1 MEKINTYQ
9 FKEKMNEFQ
18 MSYLESAL
26 SRSYMFDK
34 FDVDYGSIKYLLK
47 NISDKEK
54 AVDLFEKLIRICGS
68 LNQETIYSQVPT
80 TPFSQDAMSM
90 LIKDKAV
97 IRVTDAS
104 YVMQGLMLNLMQFY
118 DRYFLA
124 YAQSLNSIE
133 QYYPVRWPVDL
144 FRKIDYFKE
153 FPQNILLIS
162 GVKKENNCLTAVA
175 NKFKKENDFSSIE
188 LDDSFDHA
196 DTALGTSTCDP
207 CYYVLSNNDNLN
219 NNVYTALN
227 KCFRNETTSGDSLER
242 LKEFSM
248 REIIT
253 VGNLDFVL
261 ETRDRFVNFAIE
273 FVKLINIDVKIE
285 TANDPFFTN
294 DSILKSFYQRSVN
307 SKYEILAKV
316 NYLHKYLS
324 VGSINWHG
332 NYFGK
337 VFNVKLANGNYIFSS
352 CLAFGLERLV
362 FAFLSQYGMNKEHW
376 PEEFA
381 EKYKSFV
388 ENEKSFSSELYEN
401 HTPSTDKEKMF
412 NDSKPPASRK
422 EAFFVAGNISGP
434 EVYENVKHKLHK
446 IFCSVFGLSGFETNV
461 GVDDLEQWDSMNHIR
476 LILEMEKEFH
486 IKINTKNSIKL
497 YSNFENILNYLVRK
511 S

>member
-1 MEKINTYQ
+1 MKNINTYQ
-9 FKEKMNEFQ
+9 FKEKKNEFQ
-18 MSYLESAL
+18 ISYIESAL

-34 FDVDYGSIKYLLK
+34 FDVDYGSIKYSLK

-54 AVDLFEKLIRICGS
+54 AENMFERLIEICNS
-68 LNQETIYSQVPT
+68 LNQETIYSQKPI
-80 TPFSQDAMSM
+80 TPFFQDSM
-90 LIKDKAV
+90 FILMEDKDV

-104 YVMQGLMLNLMQFY
+104 YVIQGLMLTLMQFF

-144 FRKIDYFKE
+144 FKNIDYFKE

-162 GVKKENNCLTAVA
+162 GVKKEHSSLAAVA
-175 NKFKKENDFSSIE
+175 DKFKKENDFSSIA
-188 LDDSFDHA
+188 LDDYFEHA
-196 DTALGTSTCDP
+196 HTALGTSTCDP
-207 CYYVLSNNDNLN
+207 CYYVLSNNDNLD
-219 NNVYTALN
+219 NNVYTAIN

-248 REIIT
+248 REVIT
-253 VGNLDFVL
+253 VGDLDFVL

-273 FVKLINIDVKIE
+273 FVKMINIDVKIE

-294 DSILKSFYQRSVN
+294 DSILKSLYQQSVN

-316 NYLHKYLS
+316 NYLNKYLS

-337 VFNVKLANGNYIFSS
+337 IFNVKLKNGGYMFSS

-362 FAFLSQYGMNKEHW
+362 FAFLSQYGINKTQW
-376 PEEFA
+376 PAAFT
-381 EKYKSFV
+381 EKYTDFV
-388 ENEKSFSSELYEN
+388 ENEKTLSSKLYEN
-401 HTPSTDKEKMF
+401 NILYANKGKTFYDFMPRSSTNEEF
-412 NDSKPPASRK
+412 S
-422 EAFFVAGNISGP
+422 EAKNISYS
-434 EVYENVKHKLHK
+434 ENYEDIKLRLHK
-446 IFCSVFGLSGFETNV
+446 VFCSVFGLPGFETNV
-461 GVDDLEQWDSMNHIR
+461 GKDNLEQWDSLNHIR
-476 LILEMEKEFH
+476 LIMEIEKEFD
-486 IKINTKNSIKL
+486 IKVNTRISIKL
-497 YSNFENILNYLVRK
+497 YSNFENILNYLVSK

>member
-1 MEKINTYQ
+1 MKNINTYQ

-18 MSYLESAL
+18 ISYIESAL
-26 SRSYMFDK
+26 SRSYMFDRLN
-34 FDVDYGSIKYLLK
+34 VDDGSIKYSFK
-47 NISDKEK
+47 NLSDKEK
-54 AVDLFEKLIRICGS
+54 AENMFEKVIKICDS
-68 LNQETIYSQVPT
+68 LNKETIYSQAPI
-80 TPFSQDAMSM
+80 TPFSQDSMSI
-90 LIKDKAV
+90 LTEDKDV

-104 YVMQGLMLNLMQFY
+104 YVMQGLMLHLMRFF

-124 YAQSLNSIE
+124 YAQSLNAVE

-144 FRKIDYFKE
+144 FKKIDYFKE

-162 GVKKENNCLTAVA
+162 GVKKENSSLAAVA
-175 NKFKKENDFSSIE
+175 DKFKKENDFSSIE
-188 LDDSFDHA
+188 LSDSFDHA

-207 CYYVLSNNDNLN
+207 CYYVLSNSDNLG
-219 NNVYTALN
+219 NNVYTAMN

-253 VGNLDFVL
+253 VGDLDFVL

-273 FVKLINIDVKIE
+273 FVKLINIDVRIE

-316 NYLHKYLS
+316 NYLNKYLA

-337 VFNVKLANGNYIFSS
+337 IFNAKSKNGTSMFSS

-362 FAFLSQYGMNKEHW
+362 FVFLSQYGMDKKKW
-376 PEEFA
+376 PEEFT
-381 EKYKSFV
+381 EKYTSFV
-388 ENEKSFSSELYEN
+388 ENEKMLSSQLYEN
-401 HTPSTDKEKMF
+401 NISFENKEKIF
-412 NDSKPPASRK
+412 NDSKTLGPIN
-422 EAFFVAGNISGP
+422 EEFFKSKNISDP
-434 EVYENVKHKLHK
+434 EVYENIKLRLHK
-446 IFCSVFGLSGFETNV
+446 VFCSVFGLPGFETNV
-461 GVDDLEQWDSMNHIR
+461 GKDDLEQWDSLNHIR
-476 LILEMEKEFH
+476 LLMEIEKEFD
-486 IKINTKNSIKL
+486 IKINAKISIKL
-497 YSNFENILNYLVRK
+497 YSNFENILNYLVSK